1 MGHQMFDYDAQLT
14 DIVFAYCRER
24 LSMDPVPLDYGSQL
38 AIPSDKLAGLI
49 RPEGRD
55 PKEILDFFE
64 TTLAPAVVSID
75 SPGFL
80 AFIPNAP
87 TKNSLLFDMVVA
99 CSGLNGTSWLES
111 SGVVVAEN
119 QALTFLADTAG
130 LPESSG
136 GAFVSGG
143 SIGNLSSL
151 TVARDVG
158 RAKHPELNPRDVRFA
173 ISSDAHSSIGKAL
186 HVLDVDT
193 LVVETDD
200 HRFTLP
206 ALEAALAN
214 DPHPENVIG
223 VVATAGTTNAGIVDD
238 LEGLGSYARE
248 HELWFHIDGAYGG
261 AAIFSAT
268 HRHLFEGIRHAD
280 SFIVDP
286 HKWLFAPL
294 DCCALIYR
302 NPTVAR
308 KVLAQQASYL
318 DVLHGSSDDDYEW
331 NPSDFGIH
339 LSRRARGLPF
349 GSRSSRT
356 DRPPTSR
363 QSKSPSTSPNALSSS
378 SKRAITWRWCAPRA
392 SPSSSFVAAAG
403 MPGGTTSG
411 VGSFCV
417 ARSPSLRP
425 PSGRARRSDELPSCT
440 PIPPK
445 RWSSRFSIQ
454 CATSDRAAGRLVV
467 DFSRRGRRER
477 ARRFR
482 REFRAPRD
490 WRDTP

>member
-14 DIVFAYCRER
+14 DAVFAYCRER
-24 LSMDPVPLDYGSQL
+24 LSMDPVPLDYGSQM

-55 PKEILDFFE
+55 AQEILDFFE

-119 QALTFLADTAG
+119 QALSFLSDLAG

-151 TVARDVG
+151 TVGRDVG
-158 RAKHPELNPRDVRFA
+158 RAKRPELNPRDVRFA

-193 LVVETDD
+193 LVVDTDD
-200 HRFTLP
+200 HRFTRQ
-206 ALEAALAN
+206 ALEEALAN
-214 DPHPENVIG
+214 DPHPESVIG

-248 HELWFHIDGAYGG
+248 HDLWFHIDGAYGG
-261 AAIFSAT
+261 AAIFSQT

-318 DVLHGSSDDDYEW
+318 DVLHDSSDDDYEW

-349 GSRSSRT
+349 WFSLVTNGPAAYESAVQVAIDLAQRT
-356 DRPPTSR
+356 QQLIEESDHLEMVRPSNLSIVLFRRRGWPAERYNEWSQELLSR
-363 QSKSPSTSPNALSSS
+363 QIAFVTPTKWEGETVGRIAFLHPN
-378 SKRAITWRWCAPRA
+378 
-392 SPSSSFVAAAG
+392 
-403 MPGGTTSG
+403 TT
-411 VGSFCV
+411 
-417 ARSPSLRP
+417 
-425 PSGRARRSDELPSCT
+425 EEM
-440 PIPPK
+440 
-445 RWSSRFSIQ
+445 
-454 CATSDRAAGRLVV
+454 VV
-467 DFSRRGRRER
+467 EILNSM
-477 ARRFR
+477 
-482 REFRAPRD
+482 RD
-490 WRDTP
+490 

>member
-1 MGHQMFDYDAQLT
+1 MGHEMFDYDAEFG
-14 DIVFAYCRER
+14 DAVFDYCRDR
-24 LSMDPVPLDYGSQL
+24 LSMDPVPLDFGSL
-38 AIPSDKLAGLI
+38 MPIADESMAGLI
-49 RPEGRD
+49 RPEGRASND
-55 PKEILDFFE
+55 VLEFFR

-119 QALTFLADTAG
+119 QALTYLADLAG
-130 LPESSG
+130 LPSGSG

-151 TVARDVG
+151 TVGRDVG
-158 RAKHPELNPRDVRFA
+158 RARRPEIDPHEVRFA
-173 ISSDAHSSIGKAL
+173 ISEDAHSSIGTAL
-186 HVLDVDT
+186 HVLDIAT
-193 LVVETDD
+193 LSVKTDD
-200 HRFTLP
+200 HRFTRE

-214 DPHPENVIG
+214 DPHPENIIG
-223 VVATAGTTNAGIVDD
+223 VVATAGTTNAGIIDD
-238 LEGLGSYARE
+238 LEGLGSFARE
-248 HELWFHIDGAYGG
+248 NDLWFHIDGAYGG
-261 AAIFSAT
+261 AAIFSPT
-268 HRHLFEGIRHAD
+268 HRHLFKGIRHAD

-318 DVLHGSSDDDYEW
+318 DVLHEGTDENYDW

-349 GSRSSRT
+349 WFSLVTNGTAAYESAVQCAIDLAQRT
-356 DRPPTSR
+356 QELINESDYLEMVR
-363 QSKSPSTSPNALSSS
+363 
-378 SKRAITWRWCAPRA
+378 
-392 SPSSSFVAAAG
+392 PSS
-403 MPGGTTSG
+403 
-411 VGSFCV
+411 
-417 ARSPSLRP
+417 L
-425 PSGRARRSDELPSCT
+425 
-440 PIPPK
+440 
-445 RWSSRFSIQ
+445 SIVLF
-454 CATSDRAAGRLVV
+454 R
-467 DFSRRGRRER
+467 RRGWSAERYNEWSHELLRRQIAFVTPTKWEGEAVGR
-477 ARRFR
+477 IAFLHPNTSEALV
-482 REFRAPRD
+482 REILESMRD
-490 WRDTP
+490 

>member
-1 MGHQMFDYDAQLT
+1 MGHRMFDYDAQLT
-14 DIVFAYCRER
+14 EAVFAYCRDR
-24 LSMDPVPLDYGSQL
+24 LSMDPVPLDYGSQMD
-38 AIPSDKLAGLI
+38 IPMDKLIGLI

-55 PKEILDFFE
+55 PQEILDFFE
-64 TTLAPAVVSID
+64 TVLAPAVVSID

-119 QALTFLADTAG
+119 QALTFIADTAG
-130 LPESSG
+130 LPENSG

-151 TVARDVG
+151 TVGRDVG
-158 RAKHPELNPRDVRFA
+158 RAKRPELNPRDVRFA

-193 LVVETDD
+193 LVVDTDD
-200 HRFTLP
+200 HRFTRL

-248 HELWFHIDGAYGG
+248 HDLWFHIDGAYGG
-261 AAIFSAT
+261 AAIFSQT
-268 HRHLFEGIRHAD
+268 HKHLFTGIRHAD

-318 DVLHGSSDDDYEW
+318 DVLHDSSDDEYEW

-349 GSRSSRT
+349 WFSLVTNGPAAYESAVQVAIDLAQRT
-356 DRPPTSR
+356 EQLVQESEHLEMVR
-363 QSKSPSTSPNALSSS
+363 
-378 SKRAITWRWCAPRA
+378 
-392 SPSSSFVAAAG
+392 PSS
-403 MPGGTTSG
+403 
-411 VGSFCV
+411 
-417 ARSPSLRP
+417 L
-425 PSGRARRSDELPSCT
+425 
-440 PIPPK
+440 
-445 RWSSRFSIQ
+445 SIV
-454 CATSDRAAGRLVV
+454 L
-467 DFSRRGRRER
+467 
-477 ARRFR
+477 FR
-482 REFRAPRD
+482 RHGWKAEQYNEWSQDLLRKQIAFVTPTKWEGETVGRIAFLHPNTTEEMVVEILNSMRD
-490 WRDTP
+490 

>member
-1 MGHQMFDYDAQLT
+1 MFDYDAEFG
-14 DIVFAYCRER
+14 DAVFDYCRDR
-24 LSMDPVPLDYGSQL
+24 LSMDPVPLDFGSL
-38 AIPSDKLAGLI
+38 MPIADESMAGLI
-49 RPEGRD
+49 RPEGRASND
-55 PKEILDFFE
+55 VLEFFR

-119 QALTFLADTAG
+119 QALTYLADLAG
-130 LPESSG
+130 LPSGSG

-151 TVARDVG
+151 TVGRDVG
-158 RAKHPELNPRDVRFA
+158 RARRPEIDPHEVRFA
-173 ISSDAHSSIGKAL
+173 ISEDAHSSIGNAL
-186 HVLDVDT
+186 HVLDIAT
-193 LVVETDD
+193 LSVKTDD
-200 HRFTLP
+200 HRFTRE

-214 DPHPENVIG
+214 DPHPENIIG
-223 VVATAGTTNAGIVDD
+223 VVATAGTTNAGIIDD
-238 LEGLGSYARE
+238 LEGLGSFARE
-248 HELWFHIDGAYGG
+248 NDLWFHIDGAYGG
-261 AAIFSAT
+261 AAIFSPT
-268 HRHLFEGIRHAD
+268 HRHLFKGIRHAD

-318 DVLHGSSDDDYEW
+318 DVLHEGTDENYDW

-349 GSRSSRT
+349 WFSLVTNGTAAYESAVQCAIDLAQRT
-356 DRPPTSR
+356 QELINESEYLEMVR
-363 QSKSPSTSPNALSSS
+363 
-378 SKRAITWRWCAPRA
+378 
-392 SPSSSFVAAAG
+392 PSS
-403 MPGGTTSG
+403 
-411 VGSFCV
+411 
-417 ARSPSLRP
+417 L
-425 PSGRARRSDELPSCT
+425 
-440 PIPPK
+440 
-445 RWSSRFSIQ
+445 SIVLF
-454 CATSDRAAGRLVV
+454 R
-467 DFSRRGRRER
+467 RRGWSAERYNEWSHELLRRQIAFVTPTKWEGEAVGR
-477 ARRFR
+477 IAFLHPNTSEALV
-482 REFRAPRD
+482 REILESMRD
-490 WRDTP
+490 